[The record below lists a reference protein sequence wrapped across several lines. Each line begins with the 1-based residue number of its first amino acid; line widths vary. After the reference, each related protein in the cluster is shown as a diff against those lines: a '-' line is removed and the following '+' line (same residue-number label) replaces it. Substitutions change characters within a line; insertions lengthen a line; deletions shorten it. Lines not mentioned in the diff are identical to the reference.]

1 MNYFYFFLK
10 MRQKI
15 HISVRKYTQIIKK
28 TRTPLC
34 ISFFY
39 TIFAPNMKEKYN
51 IREVFAPKIVATM
64 RAYTRAQFGQ
74 DTLAGII
81 VGIVA
86 IPLAI
91 AFGISSGVGP
101 TEGLVTAIIAGL
113 LISVFGGS
121 KVQIGGPTGAFI
133 VIIYGIIQQFGLAGL
148 MIATVMAGIL
158 LIIMGLARLG
168 SVIKFVP
175 YPVIVGFTAG
185 IALTIFS
192 TQMNDFFGLGLSNVP
207 ANFVDKWIFYAQHFH
222 VNGWALGIGLFSLLI
237 CIFMPKI
244 TKRVPGSLAAII
256 FATLAVW
263 LLKRYAPESWGA
275 AGVQTI
281 GDLYALPHGIPAP
294 HLPSLELA
302 EGQSYFGMIREL
314 FPAAFT
320 IAMLG
325 AIESLLSAMVADGVI
340 GDRHNSNTELI
351 AQGIANV
358 VVPFFGGIPA
368 TGAIARTMTNINNG
382 GRTPIAGVVHAIV
395 LLLVLLFLGQLVG
408 MIPMSCLAAVLIMVA
423 YSMSGWKTIVGLIK
437 HPNRDL
443 WVLLIT
449 FFLTVIFDLT
459 VAIEVGLVLAMVL
472 FLMRTNEQTH
482 IRTLHD
488 EIDPNE
494 DTESNLNLE
503 HLTIPEGVEV
513 YEIDGPYFFGIANR
527 FDEVMTHVSGE
538 KYPVRIIRMRKVPFV
553 DSTAMHNLSMLIQRS
568 HNEGITIILSGVNDH
583 VHKQLL
589 IGGIE
594 QQMDPHNICANI
606 HFALRRAGD
615 ILEKSERMK
624 K

>member
-1 MNYFYFFLK
+1 
-10 MRQKI
+10 
-15 HISVRKYTQIIKK
+15 
-28 TRTPLC
+28 
-34 ISFFY
+34 
-39 TIFAPNMKEKYN
+39 MKHSSYSL
-51 IREVFAPKIVATM
+51 REVLAPKLFSTL
-64 RAYTRAQFGQ
+64 RSYTRARFAQ
-74 DTLAGII
+74 DALAGII

-101 TEGLVTAIIAGL
+101 AEGLITAIIAGF
-113 LISVFGGS
+113 LISMLGGS

-133 VIIYGIIQQFGLAGL
+133 VIIYGIIQQYGLTGL
-148 MIATVMAGIL
+148 MIATIMAGIL
-158 LIIMGLARLG
+158 LIIMGLAHLG
-168 SVIKFVP
+168 NVIKFVP

-185 IALTIFS
+185 IAVTIFS
-192 TQMNDFFGLGLSNVP
+192 TQMNDFFGLGLTNVP
-207 ANFVDKWIFYAQHFH
+207 ANFIDKWIFYARHFS
-222 VNGWALGIGLFSLLI
+222 VNWWAFAIGLFSLLI

-244 TKRVPGSLAAII
+244 TKRIPGSLMAII
-256 FATLAVW
+256 LATFAVW
-263 LLKRYAPESWGA
+263 LLKQYAPASWGLA
-275 AGVQTI
+275 SLQTI
-281 GDLYALPHGIPAP
+281 SDLYALPHGIPVP

-302 EGQSYFGMIREL
+302 EGQTYFSLVREL

-340 GDRHNSNTELI
+340 GDKHNSNTELI

-382 GRTPIAGVVHAIV
+382 GRTPVAGIIHAIV

-408 MIPMSCLAAVLIMVA
+408 MIPMSCLAAVLIMVS
-423 YSMSGWKTIVGLIK
+423 YSMSGWKTIAGLIK

-472 FLMRTNEQTH
+472 FLMRTSEETH
-482 IRTLHD
+482 IRTFHN

-494 DTESNLNLE
+494 DTDIQSNLE

-527 FDEVMTHVSGE
+527 FDDIMSHVSGE

-568 HNEGITIILSGVNDH
+568 HKSGITIILSGVNDH
-583 VHKQLL
+583 VHMQLL
-589 IGGIE
+589 KGGIE

-606 HFALRRAGD
+606 HFALRRAED
-615 ILEKSERMK
+615 LIKIKELKN
-624 K
+624 

>member
-1 MNYFYFFLK
+1 MHY
-10 MRQKI
+10 
-15 HISVRKYTQIIKK
+15 SIKD
-28 TRTPLC
+28 
-34 ISFFY
+34 
-39 TIFAPNMKEKYN
+39 IFAPKLFQTLKGYN
-51 IREVFAPKIVATM
+51 RG
-64 RAYTRAQFGQ
+64 QLGQ
-74 DTLAGII
+74 DALAGII

-113 LISVFGGS
+113 LISLFGGS

-207 ANFVDKWIFYAQHFH
+207 ANFVEKWIFYAQHFH
-222 VNGWALGIGLFSLLI
+222 IHWWAFGIGLFSLLI

-244 TKRVPGSLAAII
+244 TKRIPGSLAAII
-256 FATLAVW
+256 LATFAVW
-263 LLKRYAPESWGA
+263 MLKRYAPESWGVA
-275 AGVQTI
+275 SLQTI
-281 GDLYALPHGIPAP
+281 SDLYSLPHGIPAP
-294 HLPSLELA
+294 HVPSLELA
-302 EGQSYFGMIREL
+302 EGQSFFGLVREL

-382 GRTPIAGVVHAIV
+382 GRTPIAGVIHAFV

-482 IRTLHD
+482 IRTLHH

-494 DTESNLNLE
+494 DTDIQLNLE
-503 HLTIPEGVEV
+503 HLTIPDGVEV

-527 FDEVMTHVSGE
+527 FDDIMTHVSGE

-568 HNEGITIILSGVNDH
+568 HREGITIILSGVNDH

-589 IGGIE
+589 TGGIE
-594 QQMDPHNICANI
+594 QEMDPHNICANI
-606 HFALRRAGD
+606 HFALRRAED
-615 ILEKSERMK
+615 LLKMKDEK
-624 K
+624 

>member
-1 MNYFYFFLK
+1 MQF
-10 MRQKI
+10 
-15 HISVRKYTQIIKK
+15 SIK
-28 TRTPLC
+28 
-34 ISFFY
+34 
-39 TIFAPNMKEKYN
+39 
-51 IREVFAPKIVATM
+51 EVFAPKLFQTL
-64 RAYTRAQFGQ
+64 RNYNGAQFGQ
-74 DTLAGII
+74 DALAGVI

-113 LISVFGGS
+113 LISLFGGS

-133 VIIYGIIQQFGLAGL
+133 VIIYGIIQEFGLTGL

-158 LIIMGLARLG
+158 LTIMGFAKLG

-192 TQMNDFFGLGLSNVP
+192 TQMNDFFGLGLTNVP
-207 ANFVDKWIFYAQHFH
+207 ANFVDKWAFYAQHFS
-222 VNGWALGIGLFSLLI
+222 VNWWALGIGMFSLLI

-256 FATLAVW
+256 FATFAVW
-263 LLKRYAPESWGA
+263 LLKMYAPAHWDVASL
-275 AGVQTI
+275 QTI
-281 GDLYALPHGIPAP
+281 SDLYALPQGIPAP
-294 HLPSLELA
+294 HLPSMELA
-302 EGQSYFGMIREL
+302 EGETFLSLIRKL

-340 GDRHNSNTELI
+340 GDKHNSNTELI
-351 AQGIANV
+351 AQGIANM

-382 GRTPIAGVVHAIV
+382 GRTPVAGIVHAIV
-395 LLLVLLFLGQLVG
+395 LLLVLLFLGKLVG
-408 MIPMSCLAAVLIMVA
+408 MIPMACLAAVLIMVA
-423 YSMSGWKTIVGLIK
+423 YSMSGWKTIVGMFK
-437 HPNRDL
+437 HRNRDL

-459 VAIEVGLVLAMVL
+459 VAIEVGILLALVL
-472 FLMRTNEQTH
+472 FLMRTNEQIH
-482 IRTLHD
+482 IRTLHK

-494 DTESNLNLE
+494 DTDIQSNLE

-513 YEIDGPYFFGIANR
+513 YEIDGPYFFGIANK
-527 FDEVMTHVSGE
+527 FDDIMTHVSGE
-538 KYPVRIIRMRKVPFV
+538 KYPIRIIRMRKVPFV

-568 HNEGITIILSGVNDH
+568 HKEGITIILSGVNDH

-589 IGGIE
+589 TGGIE

-606 HFALRRAGD
+606 HFALRRAED
-615 ILEKSERMK
+615 ILQMQKDGLRV
-624 K
+624 

>member
-1 MNYFYFFLK
+1 MQY
-10 MRQKI
+10 
-15 HISVRKYTQIIKK
+15 SIK
-28 TRTPLC
+28 
-34 ISFFY
+34 
-39 TIFAPNMKEKYN
+39 
-51 IREVFAPKIVATM
+51 EVFSPKLLSTM
-64 RAYTRAQFGQ
+64 RTYTRAQFAQ
-74 DTLAGII
+74 DALAGII

-133 VIIYGIIQQFGLAGL
+133 VIIYGIIQQYGLSGL

-158 LIIMGLARLG
+158 LILMGISHLG

-185 IALTIFS
+185 IAVTIFS
-192 TQMNDFFGLGLSNVP
+192 TQMNDFFGLGLTDVP
-207 ANFVDKWIFYAQHFH
+207 ANFIDKWIYYAQHFQ
-222 VNGWALGIGLFSLLI
+222 VNWWAVAIGFFSLI
-237 CIFMPKI
+237 VCIFMPKL
-244 TKRVPGSLAAII
+244 TKRIPGSLAAII
-256 FATLAVW
+256 LATAGVW
-263 LLKRYAPESWGA
+263 ALKEFAPESWGI
-275 AGVQTI
+275 AGLQTI
-281 GDLYALPHGIPAP
+281 SDLYELPHGIPAP
-294 HLPSLELA
+294 HVPSLELA
-302 EGQSYFGMIREL
+302 EGETFFTLIQKL
-314 FPAAFT
+314 FPSAFT

-340 GDRHNSNTELI
+340 GDKHNSNTELI
-351 AQGIANV
+351 AQGVANV

-382 GRTPIAGVVHAIV
+382 GRTPIAGVIHAAV

-408 MIPMSCLAAVLIMVA
+408 MIPMACLAAVLIMVA
-423 YSMSGWKTIVGLIK
+423 YSMSGWKTIVGLFK
-437 HPNRDL
+437 HRNRDF
-443 WVLLIT
+443 WVLMIT

-459 VAIEVGLVLAMVL
+459 VAIEVGILLALVL
-472 FLMRTNEQTH
+472 FLMRTNEATH
-482 IRTLHD
+482 IRTFHN

-494 DTESNLNLE
+494 DTEVQYNLE

-513 YEIDGPYFFGIANR
+513 YEIDGPYFFGIANK
-527 FDEVMTHVSGE
+527 FDDIMTHVSSE
-538 KYPVRIIRMRKVPFV
+538 KYPIRVIRMRKVPFV

-568 HNEGITIILSGVNDH
+568 HKEGITIILSGVNDH

-606 HFALRRAGD
+606 HFALRRAED
-615 ILEKSERMK
+615 IIQMK
-624 K
+624 G

>member
-1 MNYFYFFLK
+1 MQYSIKDVFSPKFFGT
-10 MRQKI
+10 
-15 HISVRKYTQIIKK
+15 VRSY
-28 TRTPLC
+28 
-34 ISFFY
+34 S
-39 TIFAPNMKEKYN
+39 
-51 IREVFAPKIVATM
+51 
-64 RAYTRAQFGQ
+64 RAQFGQ
-74 DTLAGII
+74 DALAGVI

-113 LISVFGGS
+113 LISLFGGS

-133 VIIYGIIQQFGLAGL
+133 VIIYGIIQQYGLSGL
-148 MIATVMAGIL
+148 MIATIMAGIL
-158 LIIMGLARLG
+158 LILMGFAHLG

-185 IALTIFS
+185 IAVTIFS
-192 TQMNDFFGLGLSNVP
+192 TQMNDFFGLGLSDVP
-207 ANFVDKWIFYAQHFH
+207 ANFVDKWIYYGQHFE
-222 VNGWALGIGLFSLLI
+222 VNGWTLAIGVFSLLL

-244 TKRVPGSLAAII
+244 TKRIPGSLAAII
-256 FATLAVW
+256 LATLAVW
-263 LLKRYAPESWGA
+263 LLKQYAPASWGLA
-275 AGVQTI
+275 SVQTI
-281 GDLYALPHGIPAP
+281 GDLYELPHGIPAP

-302 EGQSYFGMIREL
+302 EGESFFTLIQKL
-314 FPAAFT
+314 FPSAFT

-340 GDRHNSNTELI
+340 GDKHNSNTELI
-351 AQGIANV
+351 AQGVANV

-382 GRTPIAGVVHAIV
+382 GRTPVAGIIHAVV

-408 MIPMSCLAAVLIMVA
+408 LIPMSCLAAVLIMVA
-423 YSMSGWKTIVGLIK
+423 YSMSGWKTIVGLFK
-437 HPNRDL
+437 HRNRDF
-443 WVLLIT
+443 WVLVVT
-449 FFLTVIFDLT
+449 FLLTVIFDLT
-459 VAIEVGLVLAMVL
+459 VAIEVGLLLAMVL

-482 IRTLHD
+482 IRTLHN

-494 DTESNLNLE
+494 DTESAMNLE

-527 FDEVMTHVSGE
+527 FDDIMTHVSGKE
-538 KYPVRIIRMRKVPFV
+538 YPVRIIRMRKVPFV
-553 DSTAMHNLSMLIQRS
+553 DATAMHNLSMLIQRS
-568 HNEGITIILSGVNDH
+568 HKEGITIILSGVNDH

-589 IGGIE
+589 QGGIE

-606 HFALRRAGD
+606 HFALRRAED
-615 ILEKSERMK
+615 IIKLKVES
-624 K
+624 

>member
-1 MNYFYFFLK
+1 MHY
-10 MRQKI
+10 
-15 HISVRKYTQIIKK
+15 
-28 TRTPLC
+28 
-34 ISFFY
+34 SF
-39 TIFAPNMKEKYN
+39 K
-51 IREVFAPKIVATM
+51 EVFSPKLFHTI
-64 RAYTRAQFGQ
+64 RHYNRAQLGQ
-74 DTLAGII
+74 DALAGII

-113 LISVFGGS
+113 LISIFGGS

-133 VIIYGIIQQFGLAGL
+133 VIIYGIIQQFGLTGL
-148 MIATVMAGIL
+148 IMATIMAGIL
-158 LIIMGLARLG
+158 LILMGLARLG

-192 TQMNDFFGLGLSNVP
+192 TQMNDFFGLGLTNVP
-207 ANFVDKWIFYAQHFH
+207 ANFVDKWIFYVQHFS
-222 VNGWALGIGLFSLLI
+222 VNWWALGVGMFSLLI

-256 FATLAVW
+256 LATFGVW
-263 LLKRYAPESWGA
+263 LLKRYAPESWGVA
-275 AGVQTI
+275 SLQTI
-281 GDLYALPHGIPAP
+281 SDLYALPHGIPAP
-294 HLPSLELA
+294 HLPSMELA
-302 EGQSYFGMIREL
+302 DGETFFSMIQKL

-340 GDRHNSNTELI
+340 GDKHNSNTELI
-351 AQGIANV
+351 AQGVANV

-382 GRTPIAGVVHAIV
+382 GRTPVAGVIHAVV
-395 LLLVLLFLGQLVG
+395 LLLVLFFMGELVG
-408 MIPMSCLAAVLIMVA
+408 LIPMSCLAAVLIMVA
-423 YSMSGWKTIVGLIK
+423 YSMSGWKTIVGLFK
-437 HPNRDL
+437 HRNRDF

-459 VAIEVGLVLAMVL
+459 VAIEVGLLLAMVL
-472 FLMRTNEQTH
+472 FLMRTNEETH
-482 IRTLHD
+482 IRTFHN

-494 DTESNLNLE
+494 DTDIALNLE

-527 FDEVMTHVSGE
+527 FDDIMTHVSGKE
-538 KYPVRIIRMRKVPFV
+538 YPIRIIRMRKVPFV

-568 HNEGITIILSGVNDH
+568 HKEGMTIILSGVNDH

-589 IGGIE
+589 QGGIE

-606 HFALRRAGD
+606 HFALRRAQD
-615 ILEKSERMK
+615 LLARRAKIEN
-624 K
+624 

>member
-1 MNYFYFFLK
+1 MQY
-10 MRQKI
+10 
-15 HISVRKYTQIIKK
+15 SIK
-28 TRTPLC
+28 
-34 ISFFY
+34 
-39 TIFAPNMKEKYN
+39 
-51 IREVFAPKIVATM
+51 EVFSPKLLSTL
-64 RAYTRAQFGQ
+64 RTYTRAQFAQ
-74 DTLAGII
+74 DALAGII

-133 VIIYGIIQQFGLAGL
+133 VIIYGIIQQYGLSGL

-158 LIIMGLARLG
+158 LILMGISHLG

-185 IALTIFS
+185 IAVTIFS
-192 TQMNDFFGLGLSNVP
+192 TQMNDFFGLGLTDVP
-207 ANFVDKWIFYAQHFH
+207 ANFIDKWIYYAQHFQ
-222 VNGWALGIGLFSLLI
+222 VNRWAVAIGFFSLI
-237 CIFMPKI
+237 VCIFMPKL
-244 TKRVPGSLAAII
+244 TKRIPGSLAAII
-256 FATLAVW
+256 LATAGVW
-263 LLKRYAPESWGA
+263 ALKEFAPESWGI
-275 AGVQTI
+275 AGLQTI
-281 GDLYALPHGIPAP
+281 SDLYELPHGIPAP
-294 HLPSLELA
+294 HVPSLELA
-302 EGQSYFGMIREL
+302 EGESFFTLIQKL
-314 FPAAFT
+314 FPSAFT

-340 GDRHNSNTELI
+340 GDKHNSNTELI
-351 AQGIANV
+351 AQGVANV

-382 GRTPIAGVVHAIV
+382 GRTPIAGVIHAAV

-408 MIPMSCLAAVLIMVA
+408 MIPMACLAAVLIMVA
-423 YSMSGWKTIVGLIK
+423 YSMSGWKTIVGSFK
-437 HPNRDL
+437 HRNRDF
-443 WVLLIT
+443 WVLMIT

-459 VAIEVGLVLAMVL
+459 VAIEVGILLALVL
-472 FLMRTNEQTH
+472 FLMRTNEATH
-482 IRTLHD
+482 IRTFHN

-494 DTESNLNLE
+494 DTEVQYNLE

-513 YEIDGPYFFGIANR
+513 YEIDGPYFFGIANK
-527 FDEVMTHVSGE
+527 FDDIMTHVSSE
-538 KYPVRIIRMRKVPFV
+538 KYPIRIIRMRKVPFV

-568 HNEGITIILSGVNDH
+568 HKEGITIILSGVNDH

-606 HFALRRAGD
+606 HFALRRAED
-615 ILEKSERMK
+615 IIQMK
-624 K
+624 G

>member
-1 MNYFYFFLK
+1 MDYSFKEFFSPKLFQTIRNY
-10 MRQKI
+10 
-15 HISVRKYTQIIKK
+15 S
-28 TRTPLC
+28 
-34 ISFFY
+34 
-39 TIFAPNMKEKYN
+39 
-51 IREVFAPKIVATM
+51 
-64 RAYTRAQFGQ
+64 RAQFGQ
-74 DTLAGII
+74 DALAGVI

-133 VIIYGIIQQFGLAGL
+133 VIIYGIIQQFGLSGL
-148 MIATVMAGIL
+148 MIATIMAGIL
-158 LIIMGLARLG
+158 LILMGLAKLG

-192 TQMNDFFGLGLSNVP
+192 TQMNDFFGLGLTDVP
-207 ANFVDKWIFYAQHFH
+207 ANFIDKWIYYFGHFSI
-222 VNGWALGIGLFSLLI
+222 NWWALGVGVFSLLI

-244 TKRVPGSLAAII
+244 TKRIPGSLMAII
-256 FATLAVW
+256 IATFAVW
-263 LLKRYAPESWGA
+263 LLKNYAPASWGIA
-275 AGVQTI
+275 SLQTI
-281 GDLYALPHGIPAP
+281 GDLYELPHGIPAP
-294 HLPSLELA
+294 HLPNMELA
-302 EGQSYFGMIREL
+302 EGESFFTLVQKL
-314 FPAAFT
+314 FPSAFT

-325 AIESLLSAMVADGVI
+325 AIESLLSAIVADGVI
-340 GDRHNSNTELI
+340 GDKHNSNTELV

-382 GRTPIAGVVHAIV
+382 GRTPIAGIIHALV
-395 LLLVLLFLGQLVG
+395 LLLVLLFMGQLVG
-408 MIPMSCLAAVLIMVA
+408 LIPMSCLAAVLIMVA
-423 YSMSGWKTIVGLIK
+423 YSMSGWKTIVGLFK
-437 HPNRDL
+437 HRNRDF
-443 WVLLIT
+443 WVLVIT

-459 VAIEVGLVLAMVL
+459 VAIEVGLLLAMLL

-482 IRTLHD
+482 IRTLHN

-527 FDEVMTHVSGE
+527 FDDIMTHVSGE

-583 VHKQLL
+583 VHKQLMQ
-589 IGGIE
+589 GGIE

-606 HFALRRAGD
+606 HFALRRAED
-615 ILEKSERMK
+615 ILERSKGVKSEE
-624 K
+624 

>member
-1 MNYFYFFLK
+1 MHY
-10 MRQKI
+10 
-15 HISVRKYTQIIKK
+15 SIK
-28 TRTPLC
+28 
-34 ISFFY
+34 
-39 TIFAPNMKEKYN
+39 
-51 IREVFAPKIVATM
+51 EVFSPKLLNTL
-64 RAYTRAQFGQ
+64 RTYTKAQLAQ
-74 DTLAGII
+74 DALAGII

-113 LISVFGGS
+113 LISIFGGS

-133 VIIYGIIQQFGLAGL
+133 VIIYGIIQQYGLSGL

-158 LIIMGLARLG
+158 LILMGMAHLG

-185 IALTIFS
+185 IAVTIFS
-192 TQMNDFFGLGLSNVP
+192 TQMNDFFGLGLTDVP
-207 ANFVDKWIFYAQHFH
+207 ANFIDKWIFYAKHFDI
-222 VNGWALGIGLFSLLI
+222 NGWALVIGAFSLLV
-237 CIFMPKI
+237 CILMPKI
-244 TKRVPGSLAAII
+244 TKRIPGSLAAII
-256 FATLAVW
+256 LATAAVW
-263 LLKRYAPESWGA
+263 ALKEFAPAEWGV
-275 AGVQTI
+275 AGLQTI
-281 GDLYALPHGIPAP
+281 SDLYELPHGIPAP
-294 HLPSLELA
+294 HVPSLQLA
-302 EGQSYFGMIREL
+302 EGESFFTLIQKL
-314 FPAAFT
+314 FPSAFT

-340 GDRHNSNTELI
+340 GDKHNSNTELI
-351 AQGIANV
+351 AQGVANV

-382 GRTPIAGVVHAIV
+382 GRTPIAGIIHAAV

-408 MIPMSCLAAVLIMVA
+408 MIPMACLAAVLIMVA

-443 WVLLIT
+443 YVLLIT

-459 VAIEVGLVLAMVL
+459 VAIEVGILLALVL
-472 FLMRTNEQTH
+472 FLMRTNEATH
-482 IRTLHD
+482 IRTFHN

-494 DTESNLNLE
+494 DTEVQYNLE
-503 HLTIPEGVEV
+503 HLTIPDGVEV
-513 YEIDGPYFFGIANR
+513 YEIDGPYFFGIANK
-527 FDEVMTHVSGE
+527 FDDIMTHVSSE

-568 HNEGITIILSGVNDH
+568 HKEGITIILSGVNDH

-606 HFALRRAGD
+606 HFALRRAED
-615 ILEKSERMK
+615 IIKLKMVD
-624 K
+624 

>member
-1 MNYFYFFLK
+1 MQY
-10 MRQKI
+10 
-15 HISVRKYTQIIKK
+15 SIKDIFSPK
-28 TRTPLC
+28 LFSTLRTY
-34 ISFFY
+34 S
-39 TIFAPNMKEKYN
+39 
-51 IREVFAPKIVATM
+51 
-64 RAYTRAQFGQ
+64 RAQFGQ
-74 DTLAGII
+74 DALAGII

-192 TQMNDFFGLGLSNVP
+192 TQMNDFFGLGLTNVP

-222 VNGWALGIGLFSLLI
+222 INGWALGIGLFSLLI
-237 CIFMPKI
+237 CIFMPKL

-256 FATLAVW
+256 FATFAVW
-263 LLKRYAPESWGA
+263 LLKVYAPAEWGVA
-275 AGVQTI
+275 SVQTI

-302 EGQSYFGMIREL
+302 EGQNYFGLVREL

-382 GRTPIAGVVHAIV
+382 GRTPVAGVVHALV

-423 YSMSGWKTIVGLIK
+423 YSMSGWKTIAGLAK
-437 HPNRDL
+437 HRTRDF
-443 WVLLIT
+443 WVLLVT
-449 FFLTVIFDLT
+449 FFLTVLFDLT
-459 VAIEVGLVLAMVL
+459 IAIEVGLVLAMVL

-606 HFALRRAGD
+606 HFALRRAED
-615 ILEKSERMK
+615 IIQMK
-624 K
+624 G

>member
-1 MNYFYFFLK
+1 MQSNFMIFMQY
-10 MRQKI
+10 
-15 HISVRKYTQIIKK
+15 SIK
-28 TRTPLC
+28 
-34 ISFFY
+34 
-39 TIFAPNMKEKYN
+39 
-51 IREVFAPKIVATM
+51 EVFSPKLFHTL
-64 RAYTRAQFGQ
+64 RAYSRAQFGQ
-74 DTLAGII
+74 DALAGVI

-101 TEGLVTAIIAGL
+101 TEGLVTAIIAGF

-133 VIIYGIIQQFGLAGL
+133 VIIYGIIQQYGLSGL

-158 LIIMGLARLG
+158 LILMGLSRFG
-168 SVIKFVP
+168 SIIKFVP

-185 IALTIFS
+185 IAVTIFS
-192 TQMNDFFGLGLSNVP
+192 TQMNDFFGLGLTNVP
-207 ANFVDKWIFYAQHFH
+207 ANFVDKWIFYFHHF
-222 VNGWALGIGLFSLLI
+222 NMNWWALAIGSFSLLI
-237 CIFMPKI
+237 CIFMPKL
-244 TKRVPGSLAAII
+244 TKRIPGSLAAII
-256 FATLAVW
+256 FATFAVW
-263 LLKRYAPESWGA
+263 LLKSYAPASWGLA
-275 AGVQTI
+275 SLQTI
-281 GDLYALPHGIPAP
+281 GDLYELPHGIPAP
-294 HLPSLELA
+294 HVPSLQLA
-302 EGQSYFGMIREL
+302 EGESFFTLVQKL
-314 FPAAFT
+314 FPSAFT

-340 GDRHNSNTELI
+340 GDKHNSNTELI

-382 GRTPIAGVVHAIV
+382 GRTPVAGIIHAIV

-408 MIPMSCLAAVLIMVA
+408 LIPMACLAAVLIMVA

-459 VAIEVGLVLAMVL
+459 VAIEVGILLALVL

-482 IRTLHD
+482 IRTLHK

-494 DTESNLNLE
+494 DTDIQLNLE
-503 HLTIPEGVEV
+503 HLTIPDGVEV

-527 FDEVMTHVSGE
+527 FDDIMTHVSGE
-538 KYPVRIIRMRKVPFV
+538 KYPIRIIRMRKVPFV

-568 HNEGITIILSGVNDH
+568 HKEGMTIILSGVKTH
-583 VHKQLL
+583 VLHQLQT
-589 IGGIE
+589 GGIE
-594 QQMDPHNICANI
+594 QQMNPKNICPNI
-606 HFALRRAGD
+606 HVALDRAKE
-615 ILEKSERMK
+615 LLAETK
-624 K
+624 

>member
-1 MNYFYFFLK
+1 MQY
-10 MRQKI
+10 
-15 HISVRKYTQIIKK
+15 SIK
-28 TRTPLC
+28 
-34 ISFFY
+34 
-39 TIFAPNMKEKYN
+39 
-51 IREVFAPKIVATM
+51 EVFSPKLLSTL
-64 RAYTRAQFGQ
+64 RTYTRAQFAQ
-74 DTLAGII
+74 DALAGII

-133 VIIYGIIQQFGLAGL
+133 VIIYGIIQQYGLSGL

-158 LIIMGLARLG
+158 LILMGISHLG

-185 IALTIFS
+185 IAVTIFS
-192 TQMNDFFGLGLSNVP
+192 TQMNDFFGLGLTDVP
-207 ANFVDKWIFYAQHFH
+207 ANFIDKWIYYAQHFQ
-222 VNGWALGIGLFSLLI
+222 VNWWAVAIGFFSLI
-237 CIFMPKI
+237 VCIFMPKL
-244 TKRVPGSLAAII
+244 TKRIPGSLAAII
-256 FATLAVW
+256 LATAGVW
-263 LLKRYAPESWGA
+263 ALKEFAPESWGI
-275 AGVQTI
+275 AGLQTI
-281 GDLYALPHGIPAP
+281 SDLYELPHGIPAP
-294 HLPSLELA
+294 HVPSMELA
-302 EGQSYFGMIREL
+302 EGETFFTLIQKL
-314 FPAAFT
+314 FPSAFT

-340 GDRHNSNTELI
+340 GDKHNSNTELI
-351 AQGIANV
+351 AQGVANV

-382 GRTPIAGVVHAIV
+382 GRTPIAGVIHAAV

-408 MIPMSCLAAVLIMVA
+408 MIPMACLAAVLIMVA
-423 YSMSGWKTIVGLIK
+423 YSMSGWKTIVGSFK
-437 HPNRDL
+437 HRNRDF
-443 WVLLIT
+443 WVLMIT

-459 VAIEVGLVLAMVL
+459 VAIEVGILLALVL
-472 FLMRTNEQTH
+472 FLMRTNEATH
-482 IRTLHD
+482 IRTFHN

-494 DTESNLNLE
+494 DTEVQYNLE

-513 YEIDGPYFFGIANR
+513 YEIDGPYFFGIANK
-527 FDEVMTHVSGE
+527 FDDIMTHVSSE
-538 KYPVRIIRMRKVPFV
+538 KYPIRIIRMRKVPFV

-568 HNEGITIILSGVNDH
+568 HKEGITIILSGVNDH

-606 HFALRRAGD
+606 HFALRRAED
-615 ILEKSERMK
+615 IIQMK
-624 K
+624 G

>member
-1 MNYFYFFLK
+1 MNYSIKDVFQPKLFTTF
-10 MRQKI
+10 
-15 HISVRKYTQIIKK
+15 RKY
-28 TRTPLC
+28 
-34 ISFFY
+34 SG
-39 TIFAPNMKEKYN
+39 
-51 IREVFAPKIVATM
+51 
-64 RAYTRAQFGQ
+64 AQAGQ
-74 DTLAGII
+74 DILAGII

-113 LISVFGGS
+113 LISLFGGS

-133 VIIYGIIQQFGLAGL
+133 VIIYGIIQQYGLAGL
-148 MIATVMAGIL
+148 TIATVMAGIL
-158 LIIMGLARLG
+158 LIVMGLTRMG
-168 SVIKFVP
+168 NVIKFVP

-185 IALTIFS
+185 IAVTIFS
-192 TQMNDFFGLGLSNVP
+192 TQMNDFFGMGLSNVP
-207 ANFVDKWIFYAQHFH
+207 ANFIDKWIFYAQHFRC
-222 VNGWALGIGLFSLLI
+222 NGWALGIGLFSLLI

-244 TKRVPGSLAAII
+244 TKRIPGSLAAIV

-263 LLKRYAPESWGA
+263 LLKTYAPLSWGV
-275 AGVQTI
+275 AGIQTI
-281 GDLYALPHGIPAP
+281 GDLYQLPHGIPAP
-294 HLPSLELA
+294 HMPTMELG
-302 EGQSYFGMIREL
+302 EGESFFTMVQKL
-314 FPAAFT
+314 FPSAFT

-340 GDRHNSNTELI
+340 GDKHNSNTELI
-351 AQGIANV
+351 AQGVANV

-382 GRTPIAGVVHAIV
+382 GRSPIAGVIHAIV

-408 MIPMSCLAAVLIMVA
+408 MIPMACLAAVLIMVA
-423 YSMSGWKTIVGLIK
+423 YSMSGWKTIVGTIK
-437 HPNRDL
+437 HRNRDL
-443 WVLLIT
+443 WVLLTT

-459 VAIEVGLVLAMVL
+459 VAIEVGLLLAMVL

-482 IRTLHD
+482 IRTLHK

-494 DTESNLNLE
+494 DTEVQLNLE

-527 FDEVMTHVSGE
+527 FDDIMSHVSG
-538 KYPVRIIRMRKVPFV
+538 KDYPIRIIRMRKVPFV

-568 HNEGITIILSGVNDH
+568 HNEGMTIILSGVKTH
-583 VHKQLL
+583 VLHQLQT
-589 IGGIE
+589 GGIE
-594 QQMDPHNICANI
+594 QQMNPENICPNI
-606 HFALRRAGD
+606 HIALKRAEQ
-615 ILEKSERMK
+615 LLAQK
-624 K
+624 